1 MTIFKDEFDTRFV
14 VMFTLLL
21 FLKVFHWL
29 CQDRVDS
36 VSYCPFCCRFIMLVG
51 LGRAICKSLWKKRGD

>member
-36 VSYCPFCCRFIMLVG
+36 VIHYPFCCCFFHACWAVCMG
-51 LGRAICKSLWKKRGD
+51 KLWKKIGD